1 MNSTHF
7 SGYVAILGRPNAGK
21 STLMNALVG
30 SKLSIA
36 THKAQT
42 TRHQI
47 MGIYS
52 EEDCQIIFLDTPGI
66 IQPKYE
72 LQKAMMRFVKKAEKE
87 ADVMLLLVD
96 LKRSYIKQERDKKNL
111 PIALTDLVD
120 HELLGH
126 IRSQHKPII
135 LVLNKMDTVPREWLK
150 KVQEAY
156 EEAFTFT
163 GIQVIS
169 ALEKHG
175 ISALINQLKANLPKG
190 PAFYPKDELSEHPL
204 RFFVSEFIREQL
216 FLNYHEELP
225 YSATIE
231 ILEYQESPDI
241 DRIMADIVVNRNSQ
255 KGIIIGKKGVAIK
268 QLGIQSR
275 TSIESFLDKQ
285 VHLELHVKVREKWR
299 EKKHMVRNLGYRE

>member
-1 MNSTHF
+1 MSSTHF
-7 SGYVAILGRPNAGK
+7 SGYAAILGRPNAGK
-21 STLMNALVG
+21 STLMNTLLG

-52 EEDCQIIFLDTPGI
+52 EQDYQIIFLDTPGI

-72 LQKAMMRFVKKAEKE
+72 LQKAMMRFVKKAARE

-96 LKRSYIKQERDKKNL
+96 LKRSYVQQDQDKKNVL
-111 PIALTDLVD
+111 NAPPELVAQ
-120 HELLGH
+120 ELLRH
-126 IRSQHKPII
+126 IRSQNKPVI
-135 LVLNKMDTVPREWLK
+135 LVLNKMDAVSEEWLI

-156 EEAFTFT
+156 KEAFTFT

-169 ALEKHG
+169 ALEKYG
-175 ISALINQLKANLPKG
+175 IPALINQLKANLPKG

-231 ILEYQESPDI
+231 ILEYKESPDI
-241 DRIMADIVVNRNSQ
+241 DRIIADIVVNRNSQ
-255 KGIIIGKKGVAIK
+255 KGIIIGKKGAAIK

-275 TSIESFLDKQ
+275 ARIESFLDKKI
-285 VHLELHVKVREKWR
+285 HLELHVKVRERWR
-299 EKKHMVRNLGYRE
+299 EKEHTVRNLGYRE

>member
-1 MNSTHF
+1 MSSTHF
-7 SGYVAILGRPNAGK
+7 SGYAAILGRPNAGK
-21 STLMNALVG
+21 STLMNTLLG

-52 EEDCQIIFLDTPGI
+52 EQDYQIIFLDTPGI

-72 LQKAMMRFVKKAEKE
+72 LQKAMMRFVKKAARE

-96 LKRSYIKQERDKKNL
+96 LKRSYVQQDQDKKNVL
-111 PIALTDLVD
+111 NAPPELVD
-120 HELLGH
+120 QELLRH
-126 IRSQHKPII
+126 IRSQNKPVI
-135 LVLNKMDTVPREWLK
+135 LVLNKMDAVSEEWLI

-156 EEAFTFT
+156 KEAFTFT

-169 ALEKHG
+169 ALEKYG
-175 ISALINQLKANLPKG
+175 IPALINQLKANLPKG

-231 ILEYQESPDI
+231 ILEYKESPDI
-241 DRIMADIVVNRNSQ
+241 DRIIADIVVNRNSQ
-255 KGIIIGKKGVAIK
+255 KGIIIGKKGAAIK

-275 TSIESFLDKQ
+275 ARIESFLDKKI
-285 VHLELHVKVREKWR
+285 HLELHVKVRERWR
-299 EKKHMVRNLGYRE
+299 EKEHTVRNLGYRE

>member
-1 MNSTHF
+1 MSSTHF
-7 SGYVAILGRPNAGK
+7 SGYAAILGRPNAGK
-21 STLMNALVG
+21 STLMNTLLG

-47 MGIYS
+47 MGIYN
-52 EEDCQIIFLDTPGI
+52 EQDYQIIFLDTPGI

-72 LQKAMMRFVKKAEKE
+72 LQKAMMRFVKKAARE

-96 LKRSYIKQERDKKNL
+96 LKRSYVQQDQDKKNVL
-111 PIALTDLVD
+111 NAPPELVD
-120 HELLGH
+120 QELLRH
-126 IRSQHKPII
+126 IRSQNKPVI
-135 LVLNKMDTVPREWLK
+135 LVLNKMDAVSEEWLI

-156 EEAFTFT
+156 KEAFTFT

-169 ALEKHG
+169 ALEKYG
-175 ISALINQLKANLPKG
+175 IPALINQLKANLPKG

-231 ILEYQESPDI
+231 ILEYKESPDI
-241 DRIMADIVVNRNSQ
+241 DRIIADIVVNRNSQ
-255 KGIIIGKKGVAIK
+255 KGIIIGKKGAAIK

-275 TSIESFLDKQ
+275 ARIESFLDKKI
-285 VHLELHVKVREKWR
+285 HLELHVKVRERWR
-299 EKKHMVRNLGYRE
+299 EKEHTVRNLGYRE

>member
-1 MNSTHF
+1 MSSTHF
-7 SGYVAILGRPNAGK
+7 SGYAAILGRPNAGK
-21 STLMNALVG
+21 STLMNTLLG

-52 EEDCQIIFLDTPGI
+52 EQDYQIIFLDTPGI

-72 LQKAMMRFVKKAEKE
+72 LQKAMMRFVKKAARE

-96 LKRSYIKQERDKKNL
+96 LKRSYVQQDQDKKNVL
-111 PIALTDLVD
+111 NAPPELVD
-120 HELLGH
+120 QELLRH
-126 IRSQHKPII
+126 IQSQNKPVI
-135 LVLNKMDTVPREWLK
+135 LVLNKMDAVSEEWLI

-156 EEAFTFT
+156 KEAFTFT

-169 ALEKHG
+169 ALEKYG
-175 ISALINQLKANLPKG
+175 IPALINQLKANLPKG

-231 ILEYQESPDI
+231 ILEYKESPDI
-241 DRIMADIVVNRNSQ
+241 DRIIADIVVNRNSQ
-255 KGIIIGKKGVAIK
+255 KGIIIGKKGAAIK

-275 TSIESFLDKQ
+275 ARIESFLDKKI
-285 VHLELHVKVREKWR
+285 HLELHVKVRERWR
-299 EKKHMVRNLGYRE
+299 EKEHTVRNLGYRE

>member
-1 MNSTHF
+1 MSSTHF
-7 SGYVAILGRPNAGK
+7 SGYAAILGRPNAGK
-21 STLMNALVG
+21 STLMNTLLG

-52 EEDCQIIFLDTPGI
+52 EQDYQIIFLDTPGI

-72 LQKAMMRFVKKAEKE
+72 LQKAMMRFVKKAARE

-96 LKRSYIKQERDKKNL
+96 LKRSYVQQDQDKKNVL
-111 PIALTDLVD
+111 NAPPELVD
-120 HELLGH
+120 QELLRH
-126 IRSQHKPII
+126 IRSQNKPVI
-135 LVLNKMDTVPREWLK
+135 LVLNKMDAVSEEWLI

-156 EEAFTFT
+156 KEAFTFT

-169 ALEKHG
+169 ALEKYG
-175 ISALINQLKANLPKG
+175 IPALINQLKANLPKG

-204 RFFVSEFIREQL
+204 RFFVSEFLREQL

-231 ILEYQESPDI
+231 ILEYKESPDI
-241 DRIMADIVVNRNSQ
+241 DRIIADIVVNRNSQ
-255 KGIIIGKKGVAIK
+255 KGIIIGKKGAAIK

-275 TSIESFLDKQ
+275 ARIESFLDKKI
-285 VHLELHVKVREKWR
+285 HLELHVKVRERWR
-299 EKKHMVRNLGYRE
+299 EKEHTVRNLGYRE

>member
-1 MNSTHF
+1 MSTTHF
-7 SGYVAILGRPNAGK
+7 SGYAAILGRPNAGK
-21 STLMNALVG
+21 STLMNALLG

-72 LQKAMMRFVKKAEKE
+72 LQKAMMRFVEKAEKE

-96 LKRSYIKQERDKKNL
+96 LKRCFIQQERDRKNA
-111 PIALTDLVD
+111 PNAPTELVD

-126 IRSQHKPII
+126 IRSQHKPVI
-135 LVLNKMDTVPREWLK
+135 LVLNKMDTVSEEWLK

-156 EEAFTFT
+156 EEAFTFA
-163 GIQVIS
+163 GIQAIS
-169 ALEKHG
+169 ALEQHG
-175 ISALINQLKANLPKG
+175 IPALIDQLKTKLPIV

-231 ILEYQESPDI
+231 ILEYQESPEI

-255 KGIIIGKKGVAIK
+255 KGMIIGKKGAAIK

-275 TSIESFLDKQ
+275 ASIESFLDKQ

-299 EKKHMVRNLGYRE
+299 EKEHMVRNLGYRE